1 MSVVL
6 FSPDD
11 VRNERL
17 KRKTRGYHRAQ
28 VDRLL
33 DRVLLSYEQ
42 VWSEHDAF
50 RERVAALERE
60 LASFRESDG
69 FLGRALVTA
78 ERVAA
83 DVRARAEDEAGWL
96 VEAARAEAREM
107 VGKGQRRWE
116 ELNARAEEDAR
127 SLVESAR
134 AKAEEMAG
142 EAEKRLKEVNA
153 RAVEEARSLVHAASA
168 EAQELVDEAERRR
181 EAVNLEVE
189 RLGELKEEMEHGLR
203 AFVLAALELLDRE
216 TRLDSDGRPAS
227 SVETVAPTATG

>member
-1 MSVVL
+1 M
-6 FSPDD
+6 
-11 VRNERL
+11 RNERL

-60 LASFRESDG
+60 LASFREG

-83 DVRARAEDEAGWL
+83 DVRGRAEDEASRL

-142 EAEKRLKEVNA
+142 EAKRRLKEVNA

-168 EAQELVDEAERRR
+168 EAHEIVDEAERRR
-181 EAVNLEVE
+181 EAVNVEIE